1 MSPSYLDQL
10 VRVADLP
17 GRHRLRSS
25 SSHRLQVP
33 AYRLATVGRRSFPVA
48 ASILWNSLPPDIQS
62 STSLSVP
69 DRLLPLT
76 KDILFH
82 RSFPDIFCNFA
93 SVDLYS
99 VLIYRQVKILILLT
113 NGHVLPCSYRV
124 YKQGANIKIGVYHF
138 EIKKYLYFYLFCR
151 GQLLNNAYSIF

>member
-1 MSPSYLDQL
+1 MVFRALNGMSPSYLDQL

-82 RSFPDIFCNFA
+82 RSFPDIFFNFA
-93 SVDLYS
+93 SVELYS
-99 VLIYRQVKILILLT
+99 VLIYRQVK
-113 NGHVLPCSYRV
+113 
-124 YKQGANIKIGVYHF
+124 F
-138 EIKKYLYFYLFCR
+138 
-151 GQLLNNAYSIF
+151 